1 MDIVKEKNGS
11 RLVIRL
17 SGRLETTTA
26 PALQEVVDSELQ
38 DVTALEIDMA
48 QLEYVSSAG
57 LRVLLSATKKLSK
70 SHGTMVVKNVNA
82 EIMDVFKITGFNE
95 ILTIQ

>member
-57 LRVLLSATKKLSK
+57 LRVLLSATKKLNK